1 MLGLTYLTE
10 SSSEHPLAKAI
21 VNDVGKLIIGD
32 KSEEKVEDA
41 IRFELE
47 NFSNHNGE
55 GVAAT
60 LRLKDEDR
68 LIKVYCGNDKLMDRF
83 GVDLEVNQL
92 RQNMESLEKEGK
104 TVVCLAVGQTARL
117 ILSLEEEHLA
127 KEEAKCVVSYMA
139 NVLKLK
145 VAMITGDNKHTALK
159 VATYLDIPL
168 ENVRYRAYPNE
179 KKKTV
184 QGFQAQGEKVMFVGD
199 GVNDS
204 PVLAQADVGV
214 AINAVSDIT
223 VQAAG
228 IVVMKDKLDDVL
240 NAIRISRATFF
251 RIRLNFGWAFV
262 YNVVLIP
269 IAMGIL
275 YPIGYKN
282 KLSDEPTMGF

>member
-1 MLGLTYLTE
+1 M
-10 SSSEHPLAKAI
+10 AKAI

-127 KEEAKCVVSYMA
+127 KEEAK
-139 NVLKLK
+139 
-145 VAMITGDNKHTALK
+145 
-159 VATYLDIPL
+159 
-168 ENVRYRAYPNE
+168 
-179 KKKTV
+179 
-184 QGFQAQGEKVMFVGD
+184 
-199 GVNDS
+199 
-204 PVLAQADVGV
+204 
-214 AINAVSDIT
+214 
-223 VQAAG
+223 
-228 IVVMKDKLDDVL
+228 
-240 NAIRISRATFF
+240 
-251 RIRLNFGWAFV
+251 
-262 YNVVLIP
+262 
-269 IAMGIL
+269 
-275 YPIGYKN
+275 
-282 KLSDEPTMGF
+282 